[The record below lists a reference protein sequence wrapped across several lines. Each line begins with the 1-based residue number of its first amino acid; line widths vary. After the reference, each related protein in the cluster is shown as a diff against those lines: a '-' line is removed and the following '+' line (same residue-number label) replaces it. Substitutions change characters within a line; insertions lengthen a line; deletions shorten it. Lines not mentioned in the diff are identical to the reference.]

1 MSAAPGAEAALRLR
15 PAEMLQPWMLVAGA
29 LLAAFA
35 VGNALLS
42 LGGARG
48 LEDAAIHGIVGVA
61 VVLALV
67 TAFRCHVECDGAG
80 LHFRSGAPWP
90 LSIVL
95 AGWDAAWSDI
105 RAARWVEGV
114 APAILELDTAGGT
127 RRLMALRWQLDAAEA
142 RRARGAMAQF
152 RRGRTESFDAT
163 TLPLVHALR
172 ERGIDVPAEI
182 RAEDGAAGF
191 ELTRNPS
198 TMAALLVAAFAA
210 GFWLL
215 DWSLSSQVYGRNE
228 PWSLIGACAAAIACL
243 FAAVQSRAGVPLGVN
258 VAASALVAA
267 AGALACHG
275 ALLRANQLADVEGRS
290 VEFTLAQDGTLV
302 SNAAGVP
309 DLPPGFFDDP
319 DYWAQQKAGS
329 THGFVH
335 HRGLGFDTLDVRE
348 YRARVKAFHARGPAG
363 GIAHP

>member
-1 MSAAPGAEAALRLR
+1 MSAAPGPEAALRLR
-15 PAEMLQPWMLVAGA
+15 PAETLQPWMLVAGA

-42 LGGARG
+42 LGASRG
-48 LEDAAIHGIVGVA
+48 LDDAAVHGVVGVA
-61 VVLALV
+61 VVIALL
-67 TAFRCHVECDGAG
+67 TAFRCRVDCDSAG

-95 AGWDAAWSDI
+95 ADWDAAWSDI
-105 RAARWVEGV
+105 RAARWV
-114 APAILELDTAGGT
+114 
-127 RRLMALRWQLDAAEA
+127 MALRWQLDAAEA
-142 RRARGAMAQF
+142 RRARHAMAEF
-152 RRGRTESFDAT
+152 RRGRTGSFDAT
-163 TLPLVHALR
+163 PLPLVHALR

-182 RAEDGAAGF
+182 RAGDDAAGF

-228 PWSLIGACAAAIACL
+228 PWTLIGACAAAIACL
-243 FAAVQSRAGVPLGVN
+243 FAAAQSRAGVPLGVN
-258 VAASALVAA
+258 VATSALVAA
-267 AGALACHG
+267 ACALACHG
-275 ALLRANQLADVEGRS
+275 ALQRANQLADIEGRS
-290 VEFTLAQDGTLV
+290 VEFTLVQDGTLV

-309 DLPPGFFDDP
+309 DLPPRFFDDP
-319 DYWAQQKAGS
+319 DYWAQQKPGS

-348 YRARVKAFHARGPAG
+348 YHERVKAFHAQGPAG

>member
-1 MSAAPGAEAALRLR
+1 
-15 PAEMLQPWMLVAGA
+15 
-29 LLAAFA
+29 
-35 VGNALLS
+35 
-42 LGGARG
+42 
-48 LEDAAIHGIVGVA
+48 
-61 VVLALV
+61 
-67 TAFRCHVECDGAG
+67 
-80 LHFRSGAPWP
+80 
-90 LSIVL
+90 
-95 AGWDAAWSDI
+95 
-105 RAARWVEGV
+105 
-114 APAILELDTAGGT
+114 
-127 RRLMALRWQLDAAEA
+127 MALRWQLDAAEA

-152 RRGRTESFDAT
+152 RRGRSELFDAT
-163 TLPLVHALR
+163 PLPLVRALR

-182 RAEDGAAGF
+182 RAGDGAAGF

-243 FAAVQSRAGVPLGVN
+243 FAAAQSRAGVPLGVN

-267 AGALACHG
+267 ASALACHG
-275 ALLRANQLADVEGRS
+275 ALQRANQLADVEGRS

-302 SNAAGVP
+302 SNAAGIP

-319 DYWAQQKAGS
+319 DYWARQKPGS

-348 YRARVKAFHARGPAG
+348 YRERVKAFHARGPAG